1 MRNNRP
7 LRPPRKPSQPKENQS
22 QSKGIDHTATHK
34 LQKLLAQSGLG
45 SRREMEALIA
55 EGQVS
60 INGKVAKIGDRIGMG
75 DLVRVRNRPIRI
87 NAGSRLPRIIF
98 YHKPEGEI
106 VSRHDPEERPSVF
119 DKLPQL
125 KSSRWVSIG
134 RLDFNTSGLL
144 IFTTSGELAN
154 QMMHPR
160 FQIEREYAVR
170 IIGQLTPEQM
180 AQLTRG
186 VELEDGIAKFEMI
199 VEQGGEG
206 SNRWYHAVIKEG
218 RNREIRRMFEK
229 LGIAVSRLIR
239 VRFGPIRLPPYL
251 KRGMLSELKENEVRQ
266 VMALFHKMIEPKS
279 GASQIHSD
287 KPKFTS
293 NRLSST

>member
-1 MRNNRP
+1 MRSSRP
-7 LRPPRKPSQPKENQS
+7 LRSPRKPSQPRENQAQPKS
-22 QSKGIDHTATHK
+22 VDQVATHK

-60 INGKVAKIGDRIGMG
+60 INGKVAKVGDRISTG
-75 DLVRVRNRPIRI
+75 DLVRVKNRLIRI
-87 NAGSRLPRIIF
+87 NTGSRLPRIMF

-106 VSRHDPEERPSVF
+106 VSRNDPEGRPSVF

-180 AQLTRG
+180 TQLTRG
-186 VELEDGIAKFEMI
+186 VELEDGIAKFDMI

-206 SNRWYHAVIKEG
+206 SNRWYHTVIKEG
-218 RNREIRRMFEK
+218 RNREVRRMFEK

-266 VMALFHKMIEPKS
+266 IMALFHKMIEPKVVVPRVQS
-279 GASQIHSD
+279 HQS
-287 KPKFTS
+287 KFTS
-293 NRLSST
+293 NRFSST

>member
-1 MRNNRP
+1 
-7 LRPPRKPSQPKENQS
+7 
-22 QSKGIDHTATHK
+22 
-34 LQKLLAQSGLG
+34 
-45 SRREMEALIA
+45 MEALIA

-60 INGKVAKIGDRIGMG
+60 INGKVAKVGDRISTG
-75 DLVRVRNRPIRI
+75 DLVRVKNRLIRI
-87 NAGSRLPRIIF
+87 NTGSRLPRIMF

-106 VSRHDPEERPSVF
+106 VSRNDPEGRPSVF

-180 AQLTRG
+180 TQLTRG
-186 VELEDGIAKFEMI
+186 VELEDGIAKFDMI

-206 SNRWYHAVIKEG
+206 SNRWYHTVIKEG
-218 RNREIRRMFEK
+218 RNREVRRMFEK

-266 VMALFHKMIEPKS
+266 IMALFHKMIEPKVVVPRVQS
-279 GASQIHSD
+279 NQS
-287 KPKFTS
+287 KFTS
-293 NRLSST
+293 NRFSST

>member
-1 MRNNRP
+1 MRTSRP
-7 LRPPRKPSQPKENQS
+7 LRSPRKPSQPTENRS
-22 QSKGIDHTATHK
+22 QPKRVDQTITHK

-60 INGKVAKIGDRIGMG
+60 INGKVAKVGDRISTG
-75 DLVRVRNRPIRI
+75 DLIRVKNRLIRI
-87 NAGSRLPRIIF
+87 NTGSRLPRIMF

-106 VSRHDPEERPSVF
+106 VSRHDPEGRPSVF

-154 QMMHPR
+154 QMTHPR

-180 AQLTRG
+180 TQLTRG
-186 VELEDGIAKFEMI
+186 VELEDGIAKFDMI
-199 VEQGGEG
+199 IEQGGEG

-266 VMALFHKMIEPKS
+266 IMVLFNKMIEPKVVVPRVQS
-279 GASQIHSD
+279 NQS
-287 KPKFTS
+287 KFTS
-293 NRLSST
+293 NRFSST

>member
-7 LRPPRKPSQPKENQS
+7 LRPSSKPFEQRKSQS
-22 QSKGIDHTATHK
+22 QSNEIGQGVTHK

-45 SRREMEALIA
+45 SRREMEALIIA
-55 EGQVS
+55 GQVS
-60 INGKVAKIGDRIGMG
+60 INGKVAKIGDRISTS
-75 DLVRVRNRPIRI
+75 DLVRVRNRLIRI
-87 NAGSRLPRIIF
+87 NTGSRLPRVIF

-106 VSRHDPEERPSVF
+106 VSRNDPEGRPSVF
-119 DKLPQL
+119 DRLPQL

-160 FQIEREYAVR
+160 FQIEREYAIR
-170 IIGQLTPEQM
+170 IIGQLTSEQM
-180 AQLTRG
+180 TQLTRG
-186 VELEDGIAKFEMI
+186 IELEDGIAKFDMI

-218 RNREIRRMFEK
+218 RNREVRRMFEK

-239 VRFGPIRLPPYL
+239 VRFGPIRLPSYL
-251 KRGMLSELKENEVRQ
+251 KRGMLSELKENEVHQ
-266 VMALFHKMIEPKS
+266 IMALFHKMIEPKAVVPRVQS
-279 GASQIHSD
+279 NQ
-287 KPKFTS
+287 PKFTS
-293 NRLSST
+293 NRFSST

>member
-1 MRNNRP
+1 MQNNRP
-7 LRPPRKPSQPKENQS
+7 LRSPRKPLQVRENHSQAKT
-22 QSKGIDHTATHK
+22 IDQTVTHK

-45 SRREMEALIA
+45 SRREMEVLIA
-55 EGQVS
+55 AGQVS
-60 INGKVAKIGDRIGMG
+60 INGKVAKIGDRIGAG
-75 DLVRVRNRPIRI
+75 DLVRVRSRLIRI
-87 NAGSRLPRIIF
+87 NTGSRLPRIIF

-106 VSRHDPEERPSVF
+106 VSRNDPEGRPSVF

-125 KSSRWVSIG
+125 KSSRWISIG

-160 FQIEREYAVR
+160 FQIEREYAIR

-180 AQLTRG
+180 TQLTDG
-186 VELEDGIAKFEMI
+186 IELEDGIAKFDKI

-206 SNRWYHAVIKEG
+206 SNRWYHAIIKEG
-218 RNREIRRMFEK
+218 RNREVRRMFEK
-229 LGIAVSRLIR
+229 LGIMVSRLIR

-251 KRGMLSELKENEVRQ
+251 KRGMLSELKENEISQ
-266 VMALFHKMIEPKS
+266 IMTLFHKMTEV
-279 GASQIHSD
+279 
-287 KPKFTS
+287 KPVDS
-293 NRLSST
+293 

>member
-1 MRNNRP
+1 
-7 LRPPRKPSQPKENQS
+7 
-22 QSKGIDHTATHK
+22 
-34 LQKLLAQSGLG
+34 
-45 SRREMEALIA
+45 MEALIA

-60 INGKVAKIGDRIGMG
+60 INGKVAKVGDRISTG
-75 DLVRVRNRPIRI
+75 DLIRVKNRLIRI
-87 NAGSRLPRIIF
+87 NTGSRLPRIMF

-106 VSRHDPEERPSVF
+106 VSRHDPEGRPSVF

-154 QMMHPR
+154 QMTHPR

-180 AQLTRG
+180 TQLTRG
-186 VELEDGIAKFEMI
+186 VELEDGIAKFDMI
-199 VEQGGEG
+199 IEQGGEG

-266 VMALFHKMIEPKS
+266 IMVLFNKMIEPKIVVPRVQS
-279 GASQIHSD
+279 NQS
-287 KPKFTS
+287 KFTS
-293 NRLSST
+293 NRFSST